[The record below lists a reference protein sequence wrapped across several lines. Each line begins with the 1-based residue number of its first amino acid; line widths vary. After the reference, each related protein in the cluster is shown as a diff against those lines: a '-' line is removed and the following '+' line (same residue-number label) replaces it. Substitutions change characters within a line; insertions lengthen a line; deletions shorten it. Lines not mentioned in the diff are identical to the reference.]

1 MMEDVTKYNYFNMEE
16 IKPNLP
22 ESRYAP
28 LNLQEFQELKAQ
40 LDSVRSHLPEHLM
53 HTFWVMCNRI
63 RGERTNQ
70 PCSCRSSSGLWARCV
85 SDLREFV
92 KGKSE

>member
-1 MMEDVTKYNYFNMEE
+1 MMENVMESNYNILLMGEA
-16 IKPNLP
+16 PVG
-22 ESRYAP
+22 ESKYAP
-28 LNLQEFQELKAQ
+28 LNLEEFQKLKTD
-40 LDSVRSHLPEHLM
+40 LESVRSHLPEHLM

-63 RGERTNQ
+63 RGERANQ